1 MTEPA
6 AADDEPIIEVE
17 DFSFFYGSK
26 QVLFNIGMTF
36 ETNRVTALIGPSGCG
51 KSTLLRN
58 INRMNDLVPDV
69 HHQGDIRI
77 DGTSLYD
84 PRVEVISLRKRVG
97 MVFQKY
103 NPFPKSIYENIVFPL
118 RVAGRNRRAELD
130 ETVERSLKG
139 AALWDE
145 VKDKLHESAY
155 GLSGGQQQRLCIA
168 RAIANRPQILLMDEP
183 CAALDPIA
191 TLKIED
197 LMEDLKKELTIV
209 IVTHNMQQ
217 ATRIAD
223 RTAFMYMGR
232 LVEYGETSQIFTNP
246 TEKETEAYITGR
258 DPLQEETRQ
267 VLSLC
272 SSVLTQFHPLGRDLR
287 LVITFSRCGDKLQE
301 CMEEVTG
308 IAKHAK
314 ASIRHQESL
323 SPDIVLPLLE
333 MAVSEFRDAAR
344 CLETQDVDAAREIRL
359 RDKKLDKAHRKA
371 LALLVSPEREDSPSL
386 NVNLLFIIR
395 SLERIGDIAKTI
407 AATVV
412 FLKEATDIRHGK
424 ER

>member
-1 MTEPA
+1 MTSPGNHILPHYDA
-6 AADDEPIIEVE
+6 ALNAIRLRVNAIC
-17 DFSFFYGSK
+17 GS
-26 QVLFNIGMTF
+26 
-36 ETNRVTALIGPSGCG
+36 
-51 KSTLLRN
+51 LLKY
-58 INRMNDLVPDV
+58 M
-69 HHQGDIRI
+69 DILER
-77 DGTSLYD
+77 
-84 PRVEVISLRKRVG
+84 VISG
-97 MVFQKY
+97 
-103 NPFPKSIYENIVFPL
+103 PDS
-118 RVAGRNRRAELD
+118 
-130 ETVERSLKG
+130 
-139 AALWDE
+139 
-145 VKDKLHESAY
+145 
-155 GLSGGQQQRLCIA
+155 
-168 RAIANRPQILLMDEP
+168 
-183 CAALDPIA
+183 
-191 TLKIED
+191 
-197 LMEDLKKELTIV
+197 
-209 IVTHNMQQ
+209 
-217 ATRIAD
+217 
-223 RTAFMYMGR
+223 
-232 LVEYGETSQIFTNP
+232 
-246 TEKETEAYITGR
+246 